1 MATTLNKNGR
11 VISTTGVIAQ
21 DVLITDETVT
31 ALDGSFP
38 VNLNKGMVE
47 LDTLEPEDFETIKS
61 MIESH
66 TKYTGSALAAEILA
80 DWATASKKFA
90 KVMPVDFKKVL
101 KAQREAA
108 AKKPV
113 LAAAGE

>member
-1 MATTLNKNGR
+1 MSG
-11 VISTTGVIAQ
+11 GVAYVY
-21 DVLITDETVT
+21 DV
-31 ALDGSFP
+31 DGSFP

-47 LDTLEPEDFETIKS
+47 LEQPEQEDFDTIKTL
-61 MIESH
+61 IENH
-66 TKYTGSALAAEILA
+66 KKYTGSTVAAEILA
-80 DWATASKKFA
+80 NWPSASKKFA

-108 AKKPV
+108 VKTT